1 MGCLLWVPMSWKLM
15 AVFTKPCSTNLTDL
29 DWPLPVG
36 LLVAEP
42 EQPCDGD
49 GHEERLDEGGVVDEL
64 VNVVGRQHGQRDQA
78 LLHAEAIQC
87 CTELSIT

>member
-1 MGCLLWVPMSWKLM
+1 M
-15 AVFTKPCSTNLTDL
+15 AVFAKTCSTNLTDL

-64 VNVVGRQHGQRDQA
+64 VHVVGRQHGQRDQA
-78 LLHAEAIQC
+78 L
-87 CTELSIT
+87 